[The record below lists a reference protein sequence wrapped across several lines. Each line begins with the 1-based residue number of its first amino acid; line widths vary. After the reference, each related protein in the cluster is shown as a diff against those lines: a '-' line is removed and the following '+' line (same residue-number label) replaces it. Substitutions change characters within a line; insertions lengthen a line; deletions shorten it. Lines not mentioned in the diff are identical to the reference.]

1 MFAAAAAATQ
11 AASVATSPAM
21 VALCTAAALCI
32 AAIVVL
38 IALTVSLRP
47 TSGTPLARTSQSAC
61 DSRSRWQPV
70 RRTLTCPPSLGSCWA
85 AAGESK
91 AQATSVETQHR
102 VDKNPCGGGDSS
114 VSEARCVSEGIRMH
128 FEVVGLGG
136 VGCGA
141 YLWA

>member
-11 AASVATSPAM
+11 AASVATSLAM

-47 TSGTPLARTSQSAC
+47 PSGTPLARTSQSAC

-70 RRTLTCPPSLGSCWA
+70 RRTLTCPPPWSWPSA
-85 AAGESK
+85 AAESS
-91 AQATSVETQHR
+91 AQATAILKCSIISMGEG
-102 VDKNPCGGGDSS
+102 PCGGGGGQKCD
-114 VSEARCVSEGIRMH
+114 EG
-128 FEVVGLGG
+128 GAG
-136 VGCGA
+136 VCE
-141 YLWA
+141 